1 MYMIQ
6 HSKQNTT
13 GGIPIVKKLLSLL
26 VTIAMLASITT
37 VSLAEDLPELTY
49 LRWDSDPYTEEE

>member
-1 MYMIQ
+1 M
-6 HSKQNTT
+6 
-13 GGIPIVKKLLSLL
+13 KKLLSLL